1 MLFPICK
8 TREENVSSTFG
19 GLAPGLYKENL
30 QWVSTGEKIHKLVM
44 CVGHSQQNKG
54 TQQIQT
60 DLGAVAI
67 FIEKK
72 RQENRQHRKSK

>member
-1 MLFPICK
+1 MLLLPSEGLLLDSTKK
-8 TREENVSSTFG
+8 TYSGS
-19 GLAPGLYKENL
+19 
-30 QWVSTGEKIHKLVM
+30 QQEKRYTSLSCVW
-44 CVGHSQQNKG
+44 VGHSQQNKG
-54 TQQIQT
+54 TQQIQA

>member
-1 MLFPICK
+1 MGEKCFFFL
-8 TREENVSSTFG
+8 RV
-19 GLAPGLYKENL
+19 LAHGLYKANL
-30 QWVSTGEKIHKLVM
+30 QWGSTGKKIHKLAK

-60 DLGAVAI
+60 DLGAVTI

-72 RQENRQHRKSK
+72 RQENRQYRKSK